1 MRYPTIRR
9 GAVVL
14 LLLSLAGCASRPVLY
29 PNAYYTHV
37 GEARAEAD
45 IDHCLAMAE
54 AHGTGSNAVAETA
67 TGTAVGAGVGAAS
80 GAAVGAVL
88 GSAGRGAATGA
99 VAGAVGGLLRGL
111 LRANEPDGLTKSF
124 VDRCLTERGYAPIG
138 WK

>member
-1 MRYPTIRR
+1 MRCPTIRR
-9 GAVVL
+9 GAVTL
-14 LLLSLAGCASRPVLY
+14 LLLLLAGCASRPVLY
-29 PNAYYTHV
+29 PNAHYAQV

-45 IDHCLAMAE
+45 IDHCLTMAE
-54 AHGTGSNAVAETA
+54 AHGTGSSAVADTA
-67 TGTAVGAGVGAAS
+67 TGTAVGAGVGAAG

-111 LRANEPDGLTKSF
+111 LAANEPDGITKTF
-124 VDRCLTERGYAPIG
+124 VDQCLKDRGYAPIG

>member
-1 MRYPTIRR
+1 MRCPTLRQ
-9 GAVVL
+9 GAVLFAL
-14 LLLSLAGCASRPVLY
+14 LFLAGCASRPVLY
-29 PNAYYTHV
+29 PNAHFAHV

-54 AHGTGSNAVAETA
+54 AHGAGSNAVADTA
-67 TGTAVGAGVGAAS
+67 TGTAVGAGVGAAG

-88 GSAGRGAATGA
+88 GNAGRGAATGA

-111 LRANEPDGLTKSF
+111 LAANEPDGITKSF
-124 VDRCLTERGYAPIG
+124 VDQCLRDRGYAPIG